1 MRPLIAAA
9 LGGLSGIVIA
19 HAKADFALLPS
30 SAPAQRAATDIRS
43 PDHDNTAKV
52 PKAPASGF
60 AIARGFGEQVP
71 LSFAVRQIVP
81 ASVKVHYGKTVD
93 QTTPVDWKG
102 GRPWN
107 AVLWSAIHP
116 LGLHLVLK
124 DGGAWITN

>member
-1 MRPLIAAA
+1 MRPLLAAA

-30 SAPAQRAATDIRS
+30 PAPVQGAAAAISS
-43 PDHDNTAKV
+43 PDHDNPHFTI
-52 PKAPASGF
+52 AS
-60 AIARGFGEQVP
+60 GFGEQVP

-81 ASVKVHYGKTVD
+81 ASVKVHFGKAVD
-93 QTTPVDWKG
+93 QTTPVNWKG

-124 DGGAWITN
+124 DSAAWITN